1 LFKEKK
7 MFRNLKIGNRLGLA
21 FGLLLLLM
29 AGAAGAAY
37 FGMSSIGAETL
48 DMLRTD
54 ARLERA
60 SSRAQVN
67 TLELRRFEKDTFLNM
82 ADSQKMDD
90 YFKKWTEQREQLN
103 LHLEEIEKYSV
114 RKEDQ
119 DHVALMRS
127 QVSAYEAGFNQVVA
141 RIRDKSITHPED
153 ANAAVAPFKDNI
165 HRMEQIAQ
173 DMSADHAERMAG
185 REGITKD
192 LVGRMSSI
200 VVVAVLI
207 ALVAGVIVSIFMT
220 RSITAPIFQVVSVA
234 EKVGEGDLRVSVE
247 VDRQD
252 EAGQLLK
259 AMHSMVASL
268 QTMSATATSIAQGD
282 LTVKITPH
290 SEHDV
295 LGNALAQMV
304 AKLRLMITEIWAGTN
319 ALSAASGQVSATS
332 QSLAQGTNEQATSI
346 EETSASL
353 EQMNASITQ
362 NAEHSRQTE
371 QMALKGAHDATES
384 GKAVSES
391 VAAMKEIAEKISII
405 EEIAYQTNL
414 LALNAAI
421 EAARAGE
428 HGKGFAV
435 VAAEVRKLAERS
447 QTAAK
452 EIASVAGQSVNVAE
466 HSGKLLQDLVPA
478 IKKTADLVQE
488 VSAASREQ
496 SEGVQQ
502 INRAMTQVD
511 QVTQRNAAA
520 AEELAST
527 SEELAG
533 QAESLQQLLSFFRVE
548 HGTTPVP
555 ATRSSVKHAG
565 LPATHKPTPKKIA
578 PVPAKVFINGGDH
591 PQEFTEF

>member
-1 LFKEKK
+1 
-7 MFRNLKIGNRLGLA
+7 MFRNLKIGTRLSLA

-37 FGMSSIGAETL
+37 FGMSSIGNETL

-54 ARLERA
+54 AKLERA

-67 TLELRRFEKDTFLNM
+67 TLGLRRFEKDTFLNIG
-82 ADSQKMDD
+82 DSQKIDD
-90 YFKKWTEQREQLN
+90 YLKKWDEERQELN
-103 LHLEEIEKYSV
+103 QHLEEIEKSST
-114 RKEDQ
+114 RKEDLNHIAQ
-119 DHVALMRS
+119 MRS
-127 QVSAYEAGFNQVVA
+127 EISAYEAAFRQVVS
-141 RIRDKSITHPED
+141 RIREKSITRPED
-153 ANAAVAPFKDNI
+153 ANAAITPFKDNI
-165 HRMEQIAQ
+165 RRMEQTAE
-173 DMSADHAERMAG
+173 DMSTEHAERMTG
-185 REGITKD
+185 REGFTKD
-192 LVGRMSSI
+192 LIGRMSSI
-200 VVVAVLI
+200 VVIAVLL
-207 ALVAGVIVSIFMT
+207 ALAAGVIVSILMT

-252 EAGQLLK
+252 ETGQLLK
-259 AMHSMVASL
+259 AMHSMVSSL
-268 QTMSATATSIAQGD
+268 QAMAATATSIAQGD
-282 LTVKITPH
+282 LTVKVTPH

-304 AKLRLMITEIWAGTN
+304 SKLKLMITEIWSGTN
-319 ALSAASGQVSATS
+319 ALSAASGQVSSTS

-384 GKAVSES
+384 GKAVGES

-447 QTAAK
+447 QTAAR
-452 EIASVAGQSVNVAE
+452 EIASVAGESVSVAE

-502 INRAMTQVD
+502 INRAMSQVD

-520 AEELAST
+520 AEQLAST

-533 QAESLQQLLSFFRVE
+533 QAESLQQLLTFFRLE
-548 HGTTPVP
+548 QGTAMT
-555 ATRSSVKHAG
+555 
-565 LPATHKPTPKKIA
+565 LPARSNGKHTAPAAAHKPKKAA
-578 PVPAKVFINGGDH
+578 PVSARVLINGSDH
-591 PQEFTEF
+591 HHNNEFTEF

>member
-1 LFKEKK
+1 ML
-7 MFRNLKIGNRLGLA
+7 RNLKIGARLGLA

-37 FGMSSIGAETL
+37 FGMSSIGTETL
-48 DMLRTD
+48 DMLRSD
-54 ARLERA
+54 AKLERA

-67 TLELRRFEKDTFLNM
+67 TLELRRYEKDTFLNM
-82 ADSQKMDD
+82 GDVSKMDD
-90 YFKKWTEQREQLN
+90 YFKKWAEQREKLN
-103 LHLEEIEKYSV
+103 QHLLEIEKFSL

-119 DHVALMRS
+119 DHVASMRS
-127 QVSAYEAGFNQVVA
+127 EVSAYEAGFNQVVA
-141 RIRDKSITHPED
+141 RIRDKSINRPDE
-153 ANAAVAPFKDNI
+153 ANAAITPFKDNV
-165 HRMEQIAQ
+165 RGMEQIAQ
-173 DMSADHAERMAG
+173 DMSADHAERMAA

-200 VVVAVLI
+200 VVLALI
-207 ALVAGVIVSIFMT
+207 LALGVGVIVSIFMT
-220 RSITAPIFQVVSVA
+220 RSITGPIFQVVRVA
-234 EKVGEGDLRVSVE
+234 EKVGEGDLRVTVE
-247 VDRQD
+247 VDRRD

-259 AMHSMVASL
+259 AMHSMVGSL
-268 QTMSATATSIAQGD
+268 QSMAATATSIAQGD
-282 LTVKITPH
+282 LTVKVTPH

-304 AKLRLMITEIWAGTN
+304 SKLKTMIIEIWSGTN

-391 VAAMKEIAEKISII
+391 VAAMKEIAQKISII

-447 QTAAK
+447 QIAAR
-452 EIASVAGQSVNVAE
+452 EIATVAGESVNVAE
-466 HSGKLLQDLVPA
+466 HSGKLLQELVPA

-502 INRAMTQVD
+502 INRAMNQVD

-533 QAESLQQLLSFFRVE
+533 QAESLQQLLAFFKVE
-548 HGTTPVP
+548 QGTTLTQPARSNGRQAAPPAVP
-555 ATRSSVKHAG
+555 K
-565 LPATHKPTPKKIA
+565 PKKIP
-578 PVPAKVFINGGDH
+578 PVAAKVYMNGPDH
-591 PQEFTEF
+591 HHQEFTEF